1 MEHLKLTF
9 RQLKRNPLLLYF
21 TIPGLAVGLCAF
33 LLLAVYLKFELSFD
47 KHFPNGDRVV
57 RLCNKTYLEGDRQT
71 LSIALRTDYTQLPSQ
86 VPEIEKAVQMYHG
99 WKSTIITETG
109 KFNDLFQM
117 WADPEFFDVFGL
129 KLIQGNTGEALAGKT
144 SVVLTRSTALK
155 LFGTVECVGKSF
167 KLDDSQLFVTGV
179 MNDIPKTTHFKFDLL
194 TPMASNEFMTRQ
206 GSLEFSTYYLLK
218 KGTSKEKA
226 DQKIAAVNDKLMEI
240 WKQRGS
246 LNNTKTE
253 TYTESLHRIHLH
265 TQTSMDQ
272 VPKTDMSQLLIVVGI
287 AFLIFLMALINY
299 INMYLLH
306 GEKRISEIAI
316 RKVSGASKGD
326 LSFQFYYE
334 NGVIALI
341 ALLLGLGL
349 AVLVQP
355 LFAKMIDMPLTTSD
369 MFTPLGIVLIVTI
382 LSLLVILS
390 GAYPSVF
397 LSKIDM
403 VSGLK
408 GKRLHISKGRFS
420 KTVVLVQFFITVL
433 LISSVVIIRA
443 QIKHLKDV
451 PLGFDINNV
460 TSVQNFSDLT
470 MRNSKNI
477 KMELEKLP
485 FIQSVGVSQHR
496 MGGRCSGQSIALANS
511 TDEKPI
517 KEYRVFPGFCE
528 NMRLQL
534 KDGGFFDANTSGNKG
549 IILNEAAMKMLGLTF
564 TPGMQVFYKGE
575 PAEVRGVVKDFYF
588 DGNAG
593 NPIDPLVLT
602 RVLDYAG
609 VMYLRTNQPF
619 TADNRKRVA
628 AVFNQFDPEN
638 VVSFTP
644 LGDLYKA
651 KFTKEERVFSMV
663 SSGAC
668 LAIILS
674 FVGILSLSLMNVDRR
689 TKEIG
694 IRKVAG
700 SSEREIMVKLLSETL
715 LLVTIA
721 SLFAFGVAYYLMR
734 QWLNGFAVR
743 IHLHPGY
750 FLLSGLFAFVIVL
763 LAVSWQ
769 SWRAATRNP
778 VEALRYE

>member
-1 MEHLKLTF
+1 MEHLKLTL
-9 RQLKRNPLLLYF
+9 RLLKRNPLLLYF
-21 TIPGLAVGLCAF
+21 SIPGLAVGLCAF
-33 LLLAVYLKFELSFD
+33 LLLAVYLKYEFSFD

-57 RLCNKTYLEGDRQT
+57 RLCNKTDLEGDRQT
-71 LSIALRTDYTQLPSQ
+71 LSIGLRTDYTQLPSQ
-86 VPEIEKAVQMYHG
+86 VPEIEKAVQMYPG
-99 WKSTIITETG
+99 WKSTIKTETG
-109 KFNDLFQM
+109 KFNDLSQM

-129 KLIQGNTGEALAGKT
+129 KLIQGNTGDALAAKNT
-144 SVVLTRSTALK
+144 AVLTRSTAEK
-155 LFGTVECVGKSF
+155 LFGTVDCIGKSF
-167 KLDDSQLFVTGV
+167 NLDDSQLLVTGV
-179 MNDIPKTTHFKFDLL
+179 MNDLPKTTHFKFDLL
-194 TPMASNEFMTRQ
+194 TPMASNAFITSQ
-206 GSLEFSTYYLLK
+206 GSLEFTTYYLIK
-218 KGTSKEKA
+218 KGFSLEKA
-226 DQKIAAVNDKLMEI
+226 NQNIAAVNDKLMEV

-246 LNNTKTE
+246 LNNIKTE
-253 TYTESLHRIHLH
+253 TYTESLRSIHLH
-265 TQTSMDQ
+265 TLTGGDQ

-287 AFLIFLMALINY
+287 AFLIFLIALINY

-316 RKVSGASKGD
+316 RKVSGASRRE

-341 ALLLGLGL
+341 ALLLGLGM

-355 LFAKMIDMPLTTSD
+355 FFVEMINMPLMAGD
-369 MFTPLGIVLIVTI
+369 MFTPLGIALIVAI
-382 LSLLVILS
+382 LGLLVLLS
-390 GAYPSVF
+390 GAYPSF
-397 LSKIDM
+397 YLSKIDM

-408 GKRLHISKGRFS
+408 GKRRNISKGRFS

-433 LISSVVIIRA
+433 LISSLIIIRA
-443 QIKHLKDV
+443 QIKHLKEV

-460 TSVQNFSDLT
+460 TSVQDFSDQT
-470 MRNSKNI
+470 MKNSMSI

-511 TDEKPI
+511 TNEKPI

-534 KDGGFFDANTSGNKG
+534 KEGGFFDANDTHEKG
-549 IILNEAAMKMLGLTF
+549 IILNEAAMRMLGLQF
-564 TPGMQVFYKGE
+564 TQGMQVSYKGQ
-575 PAEVRGVVKDFYF
+575 PVEVCGVVKDFYF

-602 RVLDYAG
+602 RVVDYAG
-609 VMYLRTNQPF
+609 IIYLRTNKPF
-619 TADNRKRVA
+619 TPDNRKRVA

-638 VVSFTP
+638 VVSFSP
-644 LGDLYKA
+644 LGDLYNA
-651 KFTKEERVFSMV
+651 KFNKEERIFSMV
-663 SSGAC
+663 SSGAF

-700 SSEREIMVKLLSETL
+700 SSEKEVMWKLLSETL

-734 QWLNGFAVR
+734 EWLNGFAVR

-778 VEALRYE
+778 VESLRYE